1 MDPIRVVQDH
11 GGWATTTEVLEH
23 ATRWEL
29 REAVRSGRLERA
41 GRGAYVLPGL
51 PEPLVVA
58 AELRGLVSHL
68 SAAQLWR
75 LELVREPDAV
85 HVTVAHRTMRVPR
98 EGVVVHRARR
108 LDPDTSRRGI
118 TSRVRTVLDCSAT
131 LAFAEALAV
140 ADSALKYGLSQC
152 ELLEAAH
159 LMSGPTRARCRHVAE
174 HADGRAATAFES
186 VLRGVLIEA
195 GITSFIP
202 QYEIRAG
209 PLRVHADLA
218 DPLSG
223 VVLEADSF
231 EFHGSRADFRR
242 DCERYD
248 ELVAAG
254 WLVLRLPWE
263 LVMFQ
268 PETVVRLV
276 RAAMTGGRGGSSER
290 TVPT

>member
-1 MDPIRVVQDH
+1 M
-11 GGWATTTEVLEH
+11 
-23 ATRWEL
+23 
-29 REAVRSGRLERA
+29 
-41 GRGAYVLPGL
+41 
-51 PEPLVVA
+51 
-58 AELRGLVSHL
+58 
-68 SAAQLWR
+68 
-75 LELVREPDAV
+75 
-85 HVTVAHRTMRVPR
+85 
-98 EGVVVHRARR
+98 
-108 LDPDTSRRGI
+108 
-118 TSRVRTVLDCSAT
+118 
-131 LAFAEALAV
+131 
-140 ADSALKYGLSQC
+140 
-152 ELLEAAH
+152 
-159 LMSGPTRARCRHVAE
+159 
-174 HADGRAATAFES
+174 
-186 VLRGVLIEA
+186 LRGVLIEA

-254 WLVLRLPWE
+254 WIVLRLPWE
-263 LVMFQ
+263 LVMFH

-276 RAAMTGGRGGSSER
+276 REAMTGGRAASSER